1 MLVYDSCF
9 SSFFFV
15 WKIITILLGV
25 TELAESPLYFF

>member
-9 SSFFFV
+9 SSFFL